1 MAIIRS
7 LRALPVLVVALVALF
22 VVASGSALAS
32 SHAAS
37 LRSTVAAKH
46 HEHKRHAKHKR
57 HKKHKKHKRHS
68 SPAPVPTPMPIPA
81 PSGSGTGSPSGSGS
95 GSPATPSA
103 PKSFVARDAGQT
115 AIGTGLDGTVI
126 ESLSLPA
133 NAKYVVTAKAE
144 LGNASANPNSVS
156 CQLLEN
162 FNPLDSGTQALAPQA
177 TFSGTISLTATSTGG
192 TLKLSCTGEK
202 AAFAR
207 NRVIAA
213 VQTS

>member
-1 MAIIRS
+1 M
-7 LRALPVLVVALVALF
+7 
-22 VVASGSALAS
+22 
-32 SHAAS
+32 
-37 LRSTVAAKH
+37 
-46 HEHKRHAKHKR
+46 
-57 HKKHKKHKRHS
+57 
-68 SPAPVPTPMPIPA
+68 
-81 PSGSGTGSPSGSGS
+81 
-95 GSPATPSA
+95 
-103 PKSFVARDAGQT
+103 
-115 AIGTGLDGTVI
+115 I

-192 TLKLSCTGEK
+192 NLKLSCTGDK

-207 NRVIAA
+207 NRVITA

>member
-1 MAIIRS
+1 MAIIRTF
-7 LRALPVLVVALVALF
+7 RVLPALVVALVALC
-22 VVASGSALAS
+22 VVASSSALAS
-32 SHAAS
+32 SHAS
-37 LRSTVAAKH
+37 SHRSTVAAKH
-46 HEHKRHAKHKR
+46 HHKHKRHKR
-57 HKKHKKHKRHS
+57 HKKHRKHRKHATQTS
-68 SPAPVPTPMPIPA
+68 TPTPTTTPMP
-81 PSGSGTGSPSGSGS
+81 SGTGTGTGTPSGTGSQS
-95 GSPATPSA
+95 TPST
-103 PKSFVARDAGQT
+103 PKSFEARDAAQT
-115 AIGTGLDGTVI
+115 AIGTGPDGTVI

-177 TFSGTISLTATSTGG
+177 TFSGTITLTATSTGG
-192 TLKLSCTGEK
+192 ALKLSCTGDK

-207 NRVIAA
+207 NRVITA

>member
-7 LRALPVLVVALVALF
+7 LRALLVLVVALVALF

-68 SPAPVPTPMPIPA
+68 SPAPVPTPMPRPA